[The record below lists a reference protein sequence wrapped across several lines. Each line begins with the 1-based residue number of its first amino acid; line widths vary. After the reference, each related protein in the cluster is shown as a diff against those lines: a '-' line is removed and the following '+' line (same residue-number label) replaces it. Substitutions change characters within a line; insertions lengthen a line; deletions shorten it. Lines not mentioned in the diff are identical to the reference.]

1 MAPIVALAG
10 FMGAGKT
17 SVGELLARSLGWRF
31 VDLDTEFEKR
41 HPEGIARFFAE
52 KGEAAFRAEEWRLLR
67 AVLEGAWRTNQ
78 EESGGEGLVL
88 ALGGGTLETRE
99 AAETLHQCATVF
111 YLKISPETAWRR
123 VKGSDRP
130 LAQDQAVFLERFFR
144 RQALYE
150 EAADWVIPADNRSVG
165 EIVGD
170 IAWVVKDLGLPS
182 TRTWGRFVALTH
194 RRSIIMGGPGALL
207 TTPQLAKLFTP
218 QGQRIFLI
226 TDENV
231 FWAWGSR
238 LLQYLGEQSRVA
250 TLIVA
255 QGEQS
260 KSVKTLVSCWEWL
273 AKQGARRD
281 DLVVALGGGVVGDLA
296 GFAAATYQRGV
307 PLWQIPTTLLAQVDS
322 SVGGKTAV
330 NLPAGKNL
338 VGAFYQ
344 PDLVVI
350 DPVALDTLPPHVYRA
365 GLAEVVKYALL
376 ASWSFVSFLESNAP
390 TILAREPSVLARLVK
405 RCVLCK
411 ADIVEQDETETGLRA
426 VLNFGHTVAHALEKV
441 VGYGRLSHG
450 EAVSLGLVAAL
461 VVSEKLLGL
470 DPEVRMR
477 TTSLLET
484 FGLPTSW
491 EISNIDAIT
500 AATAYDKKARAGS
513 AGYVGLRQVG
523 QPVIGLDVSPS
534 LLREAL
540 EVITR

>member
-1 MAPIVALAG
+1 MAAVVALAG

-17 SVGELLARSLGWRF
+17 SVGEMLASSLGWRF
-31 VDLDTEFEKR
+31 VDLDTEFERR

-67 AVLEGAWRTNQ
+67 TILEDACFANR
-78 EESGGEGLVL
+78 EESEGEGLVL
-88 ALGGGTLETRE
+88 SLGGGTLEIQE
-99 AAETLHQCATVF
+99 AAEALEQCATVF

-123 VKGSDRP
+123 VQGSDRP
-130 LAQDQAVFLERFFR
+130 LAQDQAVFLDRFFR
-144 RQALYE
+144 RQELYE
-150 EAADWVIPADNRSVG
+150 DAADWVIPADNRSVG
-165 EIVGD
+165 EIVED
-170 IAWVVKDLGLPS
+170 ILWVVKDARAS
-182 TRTWGRFVALTH
+182 TAGSWGRFVVLTQ
-194 RRSIIMGGPGALL
+194 RRSRIMGAAGALL
-207 TTPQLAKLFTP
+207 ATPQLAKPFTA

-238 LLQYLGEQSRVA
+238 LLSCLGQQSRVA

-260 KSVKTLVSCWEWL
+260 KSVRTLASCWEWL
-273 AKQGARRD
+273 AEQGARRD

-350 DPVALDTLPPHVYRA
+350 DPVTLDTLPTHVYRA

-376 ASWSFVSFLESNAP
+376 KSWSFFSFLERNASQ
-390 TILAREPSVLARLVK
+390 ILAREPYVLARLVK

-411 ADIVEQDETETGLRA
+411 AEIVEQDETEMGPRA
-426 VLNFGHTVAHALEKV
+426 VLNLGHTVAHALEKV
-441 VGYGRLSHG
+441 VGYGKLSHG

-477 TTSLLET
+477 TTCLLET
-484 FGLPTSW
+484 FGLPVSW

-500 AATAYDKKARAGS
+500 AATAYDKKARARS
-513 AGYVGLRQVG
+513 AGYVGLQQVG